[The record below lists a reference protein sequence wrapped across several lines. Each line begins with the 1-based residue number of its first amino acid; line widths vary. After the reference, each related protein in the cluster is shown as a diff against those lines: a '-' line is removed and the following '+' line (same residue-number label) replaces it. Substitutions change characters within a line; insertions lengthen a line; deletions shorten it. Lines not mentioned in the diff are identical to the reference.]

1 VVKRG
6 SSFAR
11 LGGETESN
19 KFGFGGIKVKEKV
32 VKKDLGRFVEFREV
46 SD

>member
-1 VVKRG
+1 VKRG

-11 LGGETESN
+11 LGGETERN
-19 KFGFGGIKVKEKV
+19 QFGFGGIKRNKNV